1 MITKQEIFKG
11 IYAAWQL
18 LLGNRDAVK
27 LFDDSVRGFWKSF
40 SAAVIVFP
48 IYTLLI
54 VIGTIDFKTTHGLFS
69 LVLLNIEFYIIGWVL
84 WPLIFGYIVPVLD
97 RSEKYTL
104 YIVVYNWANVIGA
117 TAFLITIIASEILPL
132 GQGFG
137 ALLIGMVTLG
147 LLAYHVFLSRVAL
160 DIPLGAAVGL
170 TICEFVLGQM
180 LLIVQQ
186 GVSM

>member
-1 MITKQEIFKG
+1 MITKQEVFEG
-11 IYAAWQL
+11 IYGAWQL
-18 LLGNRDAVK
+18 LLGNRDAAD
-27 LFDDSVRGFWKSF
+27 LFDDSVQGFWKSF
-40 SAAVIVFP
+40 FAAVIVFP

-54 VIGTIDFKTTHGLFS
+54 VVGMIDFKTTHGLS
-69 LVLLNIEFYIIGWVL
+69 TVALLNIEFYIIGWVL
-84 WPLIFGYIVPVLD
+84 WPLIFGYIAPVLD

-117 TAFLITIIASEILPL
+117 TAFLVAITATEVLPL
-132 GQGFG
+132 GQGFD
-137 ALLIGMVTLG
+137 ALLIGLVTLG

-186 GVSM
+186 GVLM